1 MAGATVTDAPR
12 ITHWQREQVG
22 ALSAYELVSLTGQ
35 LETLFAVATAL
46 LNAPNMHETDGRLN
60 AAGRVFENAYGDVAE
75 VLHQCKRRI
84 IALKLSETEDADM
97 VANEQVRYAMEDI
110 DCVPL
115 AMMAMSMAKA
125 KFGEDYR

>member
-1 MAGATVTDAPR
+1 MATTSVSEAPE
-12 ITHWQREQVG
+12 ITSWQHEQVG
-22 ALSAYELVSLTGQ
+22 RLSAYDLVSLTGQ

-46 LNAPNMHETDGRLN
+46 LNAPNMHEADGKLN

-84 IALKLSETEDADM
+84 MALKLNETEDADM
-97 VANEQVRYAMEDI
+97 VANEQGRYAMEDI